1 MITKLRKTFYLLILI
16 AAFMSAGMGPGK
28 NTGEVQKKRLVWP
41 PPPDESRIEYI
52 QSITTPDDIGIS
64 RGFFKRVWEFITG
77 EERMDRTVAPYGV
90 ATDNSGRLY
99 VTDTALRAVHV
110 FDQKKG
116 KYKRLEGDKSTR
128 FEWPIGVASDKEGNI
143 YVTDSVLN
151 RVFVFSDDGKYL
163 RDIGK
168 KGAFMRPTGIA
179 VDRDAGLLYIMDTI
193 AHCVHVYTAGGQ
205 HKFSLGK
212 NGEAAGEFNFPTA
225 IAVGKDGNFYVLDS
239 MNLRVQIFD
248 RAGRFLYKFGALGD
262 TTGNFARP
270 RSITLDMDGNIYVVD
285 ALFNAVQIFDKKGRL
300 LLVFG
305 RGGDRAG
312 EFTLPAG
319 IYIDGADN
327 KIYVADSYNS
337 RVQVFRYISNNG
349 SQPLVN
355 SSHQRK

>member
-1 MITKLRKTFYLLILI
+1 MITKLRKTFYLLILM
-16 AAFMSAGMGPGK
+16 AAFMSAGMGPK
-28 NTGEVQKKRLVWP
+28 VEAEKKREHIFWP
-41 PPPDESRIEYI
+41 PPPDEPRIEYI

-64 RGFFKRVWEFITG
+64 KGFFKRVWEFIAG
-77 EERMDRTVAPYGV
+77 PERMDMTVTPFGV
-90 ATDNSGRLY
+90 TTDNSGRLY

-110 FDQKKG
+110 FDQKKR
-116 KYKRLEGDKSTR
+116 KYNRLEGDKSIR

-143 YVTDSVLN
+143 YVTDSALN
-151 RVFVFSDDGKYL
+151 RVFVFSDNGKYL

-205 HKFSLGK
+205 HKFSFGK
-212 NGEAAGEFNFPTA
+212 NGKAAGEFNFPTS
-225 IAVGKDGNFYVLDS
+225 IAVGRDGNLYALDS

-262 TTGNFARP
+262 STGNFARP
-270 RSITLDMDGNIYVVD
+270 RSIALDLDGNIYVVD

-305 RGGDRAG
+305 RGGDMG
-312 EFTLPAG
+312 GQFTLPAG

-337 RVQVFRYISNNG
+337 RVQVFRYIKSSQLSNNA
-349 SQPLVN
+349 Q
-355 SSHQRK
+355 QKR